1 MRISDW
7 SSDVCSSDLA
17 DLGEGGFGDVERLA
31 KSLMQR
37 RQPVEQTLRAAELV
51 VGTVLAAVQ
60 QLLRLRTFF
69 KQSARMCELAILGF
83 DPVEFIIAK
92 RQCIAF
98 ADLQLKQ
105 FELRWIAAV
114 GCPRR

>member
-1 MRISDW
+1 MFQLCQALRIQIEPFD
-7 SSDVCSSDLA
+7 DATRAVGRLA

-69 KQSARMCELAILGF
+69 KQAARMRSEEHTSELQSLMRHSYAVF
-83 DPVEFIIAK
+83 
-92 RQCIAF
+92 C
-98 ADLQLKQ
+98 LKKT
-105 FELRWIAAV
+105 
-114 GCPRR
+114 

>member
-1 MRISDW
+1 MFAGEVVNRAEPMFQLCQALRIQIEPFD
-7 SSDVCSSDLA
+7 DATRAVGRLA

-69 KQSARMCELAILGF
+69 KQAARMCELAMRS
-83 DPVEFIIAK
+83 EEHTSE
-92 RQCIAF
+92 
-98 ADLQLKQ
+98 LQSLM
-105 FELRWIAAV
+105 
-114 GCPRR
+114 